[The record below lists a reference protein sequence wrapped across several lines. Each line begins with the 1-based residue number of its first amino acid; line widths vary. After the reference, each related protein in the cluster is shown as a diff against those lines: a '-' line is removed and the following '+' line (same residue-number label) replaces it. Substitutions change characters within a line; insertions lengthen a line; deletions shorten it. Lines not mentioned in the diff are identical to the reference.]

1 MDTIAVWVFFYFS
14 EAAEAENVILLDV
27 ETGSPIEFPGIGEVT
42 TARGNLDLVDQY
54 AGLWSSD
61 AELIIVGNLTSEVS
75 TAGYA
80 EAWSYTYFSESKD
93 SVSVF
98 YVFSGSIMGPIT
110 GPPED
115 VYYLEGLPENWLDT
129 DEVTPTA
136 EAESNDFRNN
146 HTDEMVQALLSKG
159 VIENDSS
166 RAVWHYRYYSP
177 AAMELVEVYIDA
189 LTGNVVGETSIKP
202 DPQIPTNYSL
212 EQNYPNPFNS
222 NTQIQ
227 FWLPEED
234 RISLKIYNLQGIE
247 IAELINKD
255 YKPGIY
261 NISWNGMDKSGNS
274 VASGIYFYQLKT
286 KNFIKSRKMIL
297 TR

>member
-1 MDTIAVWVFFYFS
+1 
-14 EAAEAENVILLDV
+14 
-27 ETGSPIEFPGIGEVT
+27 
-42 TARGNLDLVDQY
+42 
-54 AGLWSSD
+54 
-61 AELIIVGNLTSEVS
+61 
-75 TAGYA
+75 
-80 EAWSYTYFSESKD
+80 
-93 SVSVF
+93 
-98 YVFSGSIMGPIT
+98 MGPIT

-129 DEVTPTA
+129 DEVTPIA

-202 DPQIPTNYSL
+202 DPEIPTNYSL